1 MQKQQSGFTLI
12 ELMIVVAI
20 IGILASVSIPM
31 YRDYIVRTKVATVL
45 ATVNN
50 LKTALTIT
58 NNEGTPI
65 PALDSSAA
73 ANWPNVGMRQMDTAN
88 IDVITDA
95 SGITVEAGTGIITIL
110 VDTDVT
116 GGTITVPTI
125 TLTPAFGG
133 SVTTWT
139 SNFAATAGANEG
151 DQPTIDLIQAYLVAN
166 ANGVAAAAEGE
177 GEGEGE
183 GEAGGEA
190 GN

>member
-58 NNEGTPI
+58 NNEGTAI
-65 PALDSSAA
+65 PGLDSDASTG
-73 ANWPNVGMRQMDTAN
+73 WSTIGMRQMDTTK
-88 IDVITDA
+88 IDVIDNTD
-95 SGITVEAGTGIITIL
+95 GIIVTAATGVITIK
-110 VDTDVT
+110 VDTGVT
-116 GGTITVPTI
+116 GGTITAPTI
-125 TLTPAFGG
+125 VLTPSFGG

-139 SNFAATAGANEG
+139 SAFTATAGSDADN
-151 DQPTIDLIQAYLVAN
+151 DNNTIDLIKAYLAAN
-166 ANGVAAAAEGE
+166 A
-177 GEGEGE
+177 
-183 GEAGGEA
+183 GGS
-190 GN
+190 

>member
-58 NNEGTPI
+58 NNEGTAI
-65 PALDSSAA
+65 PALDSDAA
-73 ANWPNVGMRQMDTAN
+73 TGWSTIGMRQMDTAD
-88 IDVITDA
+88 IDVIDNTD
-95 SGITVEAGTGIITIL
+95 GILVAITTGIITIK
-110 VDTDVT
+110 VDTSVT
-116 GGTITVPTI
+116 GGTITVPKI
-125 TLTPAFGG
+125 TLTPSFGG

-139 SNFAATAGANEG
+139 SSFTATAGATTG
-151 DQPTIDLIQAYLVAN
+151 DADTIALIKAYLAAN
-166 ANGVAAAAEGE
+166 A
-177 GEGEGE
+177 
-183 GEAGGEA
+183 GGS
-190 GN
+190 